1 MGLAG
6 PIGPTKKREAELIG
20 DLYLVGARGKFCAV
34 ITERQLTIERFDGK
48 GVRLD
53 LAAIER
59 MRHLKIPMLPSGTVL
74 LGLISIYLGF
84 TTIFPPMNWVA
95 IGLGALVIISNIMSR
110 YSILAIET
118 GSGDRHLVSGSESSL
133 LKLCLIVDRLRHGS
147 DMQDAVLGLENLDS
161 EVPTFPAL
169 RDVTGQFEKAPVAA
183 LPMTTRENG
192 FANGELNADS
202 IVGFGTQ
209 QDIGKSGGQKIAG
222 VPEPEFNGTSE
233 VIATDS
239 EPLKQN
245 AYERAWG
252 VQEAPTWYKEK
263 DSESTSPSR
272 IDSAFSDA
280 AEGLDMFS
288 PGGIFDTPPNS
299 EVSNS
304 NGMGLFDFDSE
315 VPEVELSLIH
325 I

>member
-209 QDIGKSGGQKIAG
+209 QDIGKSGGQKIA
-222 VPEPEFNGTSE
+222 
-233 VIATDS
+233 
-239 EPLKQN
+239 
-245 AYERAWG
+245 
-252 VQEAPTWYKEK
+252 
-263 DSESTSPSR
+263 
-272 IDSAFSDA
+272 
-280 AEGLDMFS
+280 
-288 PGGIFDTPPNS
+288 
-299 EVSNS
+299 
-304 NGMGLFDFDSE
+304 
-315 VPEVELSLIH
+315 
-325 I
+325 